1 MREVCENMKIP
12 RILHYPGSKWSMA
25 NWIINHMPEHKT
37 YLEPFF
43 GSGAVFFRKG
53 KSPIETINDL
63 DSSVV
68 NLFKVI
74 RDNAEELAYQI
85 KFTPLSREEYYES
98 YNPTREGEIEQARKF
113 LVRCWQAIGAKT
125 SDRTGWRSLISANG
139 PDTAKEWDNLPD
151 KILLVAGRLK
161 EAQIENQPA
170 VKLLER
176 YAREDVLIYADPP
189 YVLETRSK
197 RHYKH
202 EMTNDDHIE
211 LLEILNIHPGPVLLS
226 GYNHDLYTDKLTGW
240 HKKTMSVL
248 AEAGAKRQ
256 EVLWINPV
264 AAEKGF
270 YQQSLFDVMG

>member
-1 MREVCENMKIP
+1 MALP

-25 NWIINHMPEHKT
+25 SWIINHMPEHKT

-43 GSGAVFFRKG
+43 GSGAVFFNKPPSG
-53 KSPIETINDL
+53 IETINDM

-74 RDNAEELAYQI
+74 RDNSTELAAGI
-85 KFTPLSREEYYES
+85 EWTPFSREEYYKS
-98 YNPTREGEIEQARKF
+98 YKFETGDEIEDARRF

-125 SDRTGWRSLISANG
+125 SDRTGWRSLISSNG
-139 PDTAKEWDNLPD
+139 PDVAMEWSKLPE
-151 KILLVAGRLK
+151 KILRVAKRLK
-161 EAQIENQPA
+161 QAQIENQPA

-176 YAREDVLIYADPP
+176 YRRKEVLVYADPP
-189 YVLETRSK
+189 YIIETRTK

-202 EMTNDDHIE
+202 EMTIDDHIE
-211 LLEILNIHPGPVLLS
+211 LLEVLDAHPGPVLLS
-226 GYNHDLYTDKLTGW
+226 EYAHHIYDERLKHW
-240 HKKTMSVL
+240 QRETMDVA

-264 AAEKGF
+264 AAETGF
-270 YQQSLFDVMG
+270 YQETLF

>member
-1 MREVCENMKIP
+1 MSKIP

-43 GSGAVFFRKG
+43 GSGAVFFNKT
-53 KSPIETINDL
+53 KSSIETINDL

-74 RDNAEELAYQI
+74 RDDPETLAQAI
-85 KFTPLSREEYYES
+85 NFTPLSREEYYLS
-98 YNPTREGEIEQARKF
+98 YEFEQGDEVEQARRF

-125 SDRTGWRSLISANG
+125 SDRTGWRSLIASNG
-139 PDTAKEWDNLPD
+139 PDTAKEWGKLPA
-151 KILLVAGRLK
+151 KILKVAERLK

-170 VKLLER
+170 EKLIER
-176 YAREDVLIYADPP
+176 YKREDVLIYADPP
-189 YVLETRSK
+189 YILETRTK

-202 EMTNDDHIE
+202 EMTVEEHAYLLKQLDD
-211 LLEILNIHPGPVLLS
+211 HPGPVILS
-226 GYNHDLYTDKLTGW
+226 GYEHELYNELLTKW
-240 HKKTMSVL
+240 HKESMNVL

-256 EVLWINPV
+256 EMLWINPI
-264 AAEKGF
+264 AAKKGYF
-270 YQQSLFDVMG
+270 QETLFSI